1 MQESDDG
8 DNEPNMECKWYDL
21 HKFLMFRI
29 VTDLK
34 FELYRDPR
42 ICQILGH
49 GPGGW

>member
-8 DNEPNMECKWYDL
+8 DNEPNMECKWYNL
-21 HKFLMFRI
+21 QKILTFRI

-34 FELYRDPR
+34 FELYRDSR

-49 GPGGW
+49 GPWGW